1 MSKNMDISKAVYS
14 QARYIMVQFFDV
26 LLAM

>member
-1 MSKNMDISKAVYS
+1 MSKNTGITKAVYS
-14 QARYIMVQFFDV
+14 QARYIMVQFLDV